1 MRVLPVAEVGRF
13 RERRD
18 ERLREGL
25 DVAEPA
31 RGRGFV
37 GSRGCEGLGREGAP
51 GRPREIAAVAEFGEY
66 GLVALRSADRRDV
79 REVLGCP
86 AQHRGTADVDHLH
99 RFLFADAVTPGDVA
113 ERIEVDADEVER
125 TDRLLVERRNVI
137 GIVAAREDG
146 GVDPGVERLD
156 APAQHLGDAGE
167 LLHPLD
173 VEPDFV
179 LEKVRGSAAC
189 DELEAEL
196 CQAAGER
203 LQTGLVVDG
212 DQRAQ
217 SSATTSGRM
226 RCSTAWMRSTRL
238 SLGSTATGSCRITAP
253 VSSPSST

>member
-1 MRVLPVAEVGRF
+1 M
-13 RERRD
+13 
-18 ERLREGL
+18 
-25 DVAEPA
+25 
-31 RGRGFV
+31 
-37 GSRGCEGLGREGAP
+37 
-51 GRPREIAAVAEFGEY
+51 
-66 GLVALRSADRRDV
+66 

-86 AQHRGTADVDHLH
+86 AQHRRTADVDHLH

-125 TDRLLVERRNVI
+125 TDRLFVERRNVVGMI
-137 GIVAAREDG
+137 APREDC
-146 GVDPGVERLD
+146 GVDSGVKGLD
-156 APAQHLGDAGE
+156 ASSEHLGHPGE
-167 LLHPLD
+167 LLNALD

-179 LEKVRGSAAC
+179 LEKVGGSTAR

-203 LQTGLVVDG
+203 FQTGLVVDG
-212 DQRAQ
+212 DQRAH